1 MFSSWTVKDIFNCTS
16 AKFLL
21 QILLFGLFLYF
32 FGIPAVERYQEKKVL
47 VVKSV
52 RDTGGLEAPAVTII
66 VKRNTTHTGWK
77 KPDLYVSN
85 FVQNSCGTKKRKNQT
100 ITACIEKRTFD
111 RSEICTA
118 VNIGVGRYSRPANV
132 AWTEDFAHSYN
143 GRQYTF
149 NIDKKLRM
157 GKPIQDFLRIRF
169 KSNLEY
175 VLYFH
180 DPRYFYISRYPE
192 RAPPS
197 VQKIVDPG
205 KLPYYYRLGLTE
217 VNEYNHL
224 ENPCNE
230 DPNYNF
236 NACVKER
243 FARMVGCKTKAGLAI
258 TGPVQ
263 IMNITVLIIS
273 CKHSGGGRGGMKIKE
288 GEKKLTFSPPFI
300 AIYCLVV
307 G

>member
-1 MFSSWTVKDIFNCTS
+1 MFSSWTVKDIFNCTC

-77 KPDLYVSN
+77 TGLLVGNNPVEK
-85 FVQNSCGTKKRKNQT
+85 FCGPKKRGNST
-100 ITACIEKRTFD
+100 ITACIEKKTFNL
-111 RSEICTA
+111 SEISNN
-118 VNIGVGRYSRPANV
+118 VYMGVWRYSRPANV
-132 AWTEDFAHSYN
+132 VWSEDFAHSYH

-149 NIDKKLRM
+149 HIDKKLGM
-157 GKPIQDFLRIRF
+157 GKPYQDFLRIRF
-169 KSNLEY
+169 KPNNEY
-175 VLYFH
+175 VLFFH

-192 RAPPS
+192 GAPPS

-217 VNEYNHL
+217 VSEYNHL

-230 DPNYNF
+230 DPDYNF

-243 FARMVGCKTKAGLAI
+243 FARVVGCKTKGRLAI
-258 TGPVQ
+258 PRK
-263 IMNITVLIIS
+263 NL
-273 CKHSGGGRGGMKIKE
+273 
-288 GEKKLTFSPPFI
+288 P
-300 AIYCLVV
+300 
-307 G
+307 